1 MSEYNADLQP
11 ISYPIEEAPGATGLT
26 RTHIF
31 GAIRA
36 KKLKARKAGR
46 RTIIERDE
54 LANYVKS
61 LPVVGAAHPAL
72 GQDLTPSPTACRG
85 SRHPPATPT
94 AGRAGH

>member
-1 MSEYNADLQP
+1 MHQMTEEDTINDLQP
-11 ISYPIEEAPGATGLT
+11 ISYPIEQTPAASGLT

-54 LANYVKS
+54 LRRYVQS
-61 LPVVGAAHPAL
+61 LPAA
-72 GQDLTPSPTACRG
+72 G
-85 SRHPPATPT
+85 
-94 AGRAGH
+94 

>member
-1 MSEYNADLQP
+1 MSEDKADLQP
-11 ISYPIEEAPGATGLT
+11 TSYPIEEAAAATGLT

-31 GAIRA
+31 RAIRD

-61 LPVVGAAHPAL
+61 LPVIGAA
-72 GQDLTPSPTACRG
+72 
-85 SRHPPATPT
+85 
-94 AGRAGH
+94 

>member
-1 MSEYNADLQP
+1 MNEDKADLQP

-61 LPVVGAAHPAL
+61 LPVVGAA
-72 GQDLTPSPTACRG
+72 
-85 SRHPPATPT
+85 
-94 AGRAGH
+94 